1 MYLVCDFDGKGLKDL
16 SHLCCISSLLK
27 SVEGR
32 IVYIVQVECFFELV
46 FLHVF

>member
-16 SHLCCISSLLK
+16 NKLCYISMLLK

-32 IVYIVQVECFFELV
+32 IIDIIQVECFFELV